1 MSFYKD
7 LSKEIF
13 KRTANLLEDELSTN
27 KEQFHFSIKNNDSNK
42 IHNVSFLNL
51 YNNIRTLLINE
62 GFDNGGGN
70 SLIYPSAELIIDNE
84 HDIFN
89 LLLIIND
96 SNDENGVNPINHYIS
111 FGDILNHIHTNT
123 DNSLNLTNINTIIN
137 NNDWHSNIKLA
148 INIKTGDTYNTHN
161 LNLNVLLSLLF
172 HSTINLTDH
181 TTVTTNNIKI
191 CVNYTN
197 GNTYNLDLDIY
208 LKLLFEHTDKYTTI
222 FNDNNTF
229 NIQPINITYNGDNI
243 PFDNFYLLLLHH
255 TNNTNITY
263 KFSLYQIFSI
273 LLVYFTQNKISF
285 ESISLISDRRFKENI
300 LPITN
305 CLDKIEQLEP
315 KTFNYKGKEK
325 SKHIGF
331 IAQDILETDI
341 SYIIDKS
348 SKKQLKVEYNSIIGL
363 LTGGIKELK
372 SEVKESKDE
381 VNKLKSEVKE
391 SKDEVNKLKSEVKES
406 KDEVNKLKNE
416 VKESKENNLFLN
428 NILTYNVKELQNEIN
443 ELKNQNRLLQNLLIQ
458 KETPLK

>member
-1 MSFYKD
+1 MSFQK
-7 LSKEIF
+7 
-13 KRTANLLEDELSTN
+13 ANQQVFSPFN
-27 KEQFHFSIKNNDSNK
+27 KELTELLSNQINYHLALKDNNSNK
-42 IHNVSFLNL
+42 IYKITFQDL
-51 YNNIRTLLINE
+51 YNNIKNLLIGH
-62 GFDNGGGN
+62 GFNSNGGD
-70 SLIYPSAELIIDNE
+70 SLNYPSLPLPLDNDNDN
-84 HDIFN
+84 DIFN

-96 SNDENGVNPINHYIS
+96 NNDGNDGNGVNINNNYYIS
-111 FGDILNHIHTNT
+111 FGDLLNHIYTNT

-137 NNDWHSNIKLA
+137 NIDWHSNIKLA

-172 HSTINLTDH
+172 HSTLNLTDH
-181 TTVTTNNIKI
+181 TTVTTNDIKI

-208 LKLLFEHTDKYTTI
+208 LQLLFKNTQKYTTI
-222 FNDNNTF
+222 FNNTI
-229 NIQPINITYNGDNI
+229 NILPINITYNDVNI
-243 PFDNFYLLLLHH
+243 SFDNFYLLLIDNHE
-255 TNNTNITY
+255 NNNITY
-263 KFSLYQIFSI
+263 KFSLLQIFSI
-273 LLVYFTQNKISF
+273 LLVYFAQNKISF
-285 ESISLISDRRFKENI
+285 KSISLISDRRFKENI

-315 KTFNYKGKEK
+315 KNFNYKGKDK

-348 SKKQLKVEYNSIIGL
+348 SKKQLKVDYNSIIGL

-391 SKDEVNKLKSEVKES
+391 L
-406 KDEVNKLKNE
+406 
-416 VKESKENNLFLN
+416 KENNSFFN
-428 NILTYNVKELQNEIN
+428 NLLTNNVKELREEIN

>member
-1 MSFYKD
+1 MAFYKD

-27 KEQFHFSIKNNDSNK
+27 KEQFHFSLKNNDSNK

-123 DNSLNLTNINTIIN
+123 DNSLNLNNINTIIN
-137 NNDWHSNIKLA
+137 NNDWDSNIKLA

-208 LKLLFEHTDKYTTI
+208 LKLLFEHTHKYTTI
-222 FNDNNTF
+222 FNDTINIESMNITF
-229 NIQPINITYNGDNI
+229 NSVNYS
-243 PFDNFYLLLLHH
+243 FDNFYLLLIDNSQIDNSQ
-255 TNNTNITY
+255 TNNITY
-263 KFSLYQIFSI
+263 KFSLKQIFSI
-273 LLVYFTQNKISF
+273 LLVYFSKNSVSF

-372 SEVKESKDE
+372 DEVNKLKDEVKESKD
-381 VNKLKSEVKE
+381 
-391 SKDEVNKLKSEVKES
+391 
-406 KDEVNKLKNE
+406 
-416 VKESKENNLFLN
+416 NNLFLN